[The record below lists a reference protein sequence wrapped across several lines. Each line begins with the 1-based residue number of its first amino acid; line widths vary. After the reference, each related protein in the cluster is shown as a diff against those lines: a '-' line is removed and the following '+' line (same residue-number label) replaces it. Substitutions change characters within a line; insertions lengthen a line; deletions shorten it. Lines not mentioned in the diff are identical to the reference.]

1 MTHKLPIKGG
11 SPNAE
16 LIIKDTDIYTK
27 RSGVKQI
34 MKMISSKI
42 TSQITVNIRPH

>member
-16 LIIKDTDIYTK
+16 VVIKDSDIHTNRTGLK
-27 RSGVKQI
+27 FIAKTFTA
-34 MKMISSKI
+34 KI
-42 TSQITVNIRPH
+42 